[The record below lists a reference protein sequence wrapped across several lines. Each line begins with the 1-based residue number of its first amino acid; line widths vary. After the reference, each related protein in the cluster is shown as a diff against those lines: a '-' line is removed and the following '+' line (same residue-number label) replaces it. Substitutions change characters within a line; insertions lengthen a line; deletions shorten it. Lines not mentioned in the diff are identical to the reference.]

1 LPYTPSCFF
10 FYSNIIY
17 ARINLKEE
25 YSMETILRVRNLKK
39 SYGRIYALK
48 GIDFDVK
55 EGEIFALIGPN
66 GAGKTTT
73 LRIIA
78 TLLSPDEGSVEL
90 AGYDVKRE
98 PEKIRE
104 MISYLPEEAGA
115 YKNLTGIDYLKFM
128 ANFYARNDR
137 EVEEFVRRG
146 EGIADLGERLKDKVG
161 TYSKGMVRKLLLA
174 RALMIKPIL
183 AILDEPTSGLDVI
196 NSLEV
201 REIIRNFVREGV
213 SVLLSSHNMLEIEFL
228 SDRVAIIDSG
238 VILETGT
245 PQELKDKYSSR
256 NLEEVFRR
264 IVG

>member
-1 LPYTPSCFF
+1 
-10 FYSNIIY
+10 
-17 ARINLKEE
+17 
-25 YSMETILRVRNLKK
+25 METILKVKNLWK
-39 SYGRIYALK
+39 SYGKINALK
-48 GIDFDVK
+48 GIDFEVR

-73 LRIIA
+73 LRIVA
-78 TLLSPDEGSVEL
+78 TLLSPDKGTVEL
-90 AGYDVKRE
+90 MGYNVRKDSD
-98 PEKIRE
+98 KIRE

-128 ANFYARNDR
+128 ANFYARDDK
-137 EVEEFVRRG
+137 EAEEFIKRG
-146 EGIADLGERLKDKVG
+146 EEIADLGERLKDKVG

-174 RALMIKPIL
+174 RALMIKPTL

-201 REIIRNFVREGV
+201 REIIKSFVKEGV

-228 SDRVAIIDSG
+228 SDRVSIIDNG
-238 VILETGT
+238 RILETGT
-245 PQELKDKYSSR
+245 PQELKSKYSSR

-264 IVG
+264 IVAQ